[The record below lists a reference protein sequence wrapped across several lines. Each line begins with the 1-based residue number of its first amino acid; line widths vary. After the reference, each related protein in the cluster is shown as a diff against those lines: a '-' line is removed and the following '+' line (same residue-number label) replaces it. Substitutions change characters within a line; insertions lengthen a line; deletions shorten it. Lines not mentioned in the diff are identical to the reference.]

1 MGLTGPRQRPN
12 IAADGTEAFG
22 MIGETVS
29 HYHIVGKLGGGGMG
43 VVYEAEDT
51 RLSRHVALK
60 FIPATMVHDRKSLD
74 RFVREARAAS
84 QLNHPGICTIH
95 DIDDNDGHPFI
106 VMEKLE
112 GVSLKERM
120 RGKTME
126 VDEILDIG
134 IQVADALAASHA
146 KGIIHRDIKPANIFV
161 AQSGQ
166 TKILDFGLAKSVP
179 EPGSSDAALEDSLTA
194 VGVIPGTAV
203 YMSPEQARGEELDA
217 RSDLFSLGVVLYEMA
232 TGKKPFA
239 TGNVIT
245 TLDAVLN
252 QKPVSPLQLN
262 PSLPQDLE
270 GIIGRAMEK
279 DRGHRYPNALAMK
292 GDLQSLRKE
301 TESGLTRTG
310 ARRPVLPYRLATT
323 TFQASRF
330 QASSKFSTYLLL
342 GVTAVL
348 LTVLIAVGAWWFKQ
362 RQMAGAGAPKNTIA
376 VLPLQNM
383 NGDISVEFLRFALA
397 DEIANTLTYTR
408 TLDVRPSAITRK
420 FGGNDVDPQR
430 AGREVHVANVLTGHF
445 LKQGDHLL
453 ITLEAIQVESNKLLW
468 QTNVTAPAQDLI
480 ALQAQM
486 AAQMRQGL
494 LPALG
499 AGGSFLDTGTRP
511 KNAEAYDL
519 YLHSLA
525 LPHDAGPNKDAIAV
539 LEHVVEVDPTYAPA
553 WEQLGV
559 RCYYDADYSDGGEPM
574 FQRSNKALARAIE
587 LDPNRIVAAGQLIG
601 NSVERGELGKAY
613 QAAQALV
620 KRRPESA
627 YAHFTMGY
635 VYRYAGMLEQS
646 TDECNTAL
654 ALDPGNYSFRSC
666 AWAFME
672 LGKTERAADFVRLD
686 AGSEWAAYVTP
697 SILLRQGKIAEAR
710 EAVKRMPT
718 TPRYHRDLLEAC
730 LQLRPAADLDRMAQE
745 AETNLPTEPDPETWY
760 IQGALFAFCGK
771 KQAAL
776 HLLQSAVEQNYCAH
790 SNLLSDPLLGKLRA
804 DAAFDKV
811 LTAAGACQEAV
822 RASGTPGK

>member
-1 MGLTGPRQRPN
+1 
-12 IAADGTEAFG
+12 
-22 MIGETVS
+22 MIGQTVS

-60 FIPATMVHDRKSLD
+60 FIPAELAHDRKSLD
-74 RFVREARAAS
+74 RFMREARAAS

-95 DIDDNDGHPFI
+95 DIEDNDGHPFI

-112 GVSLKERM
+112 GVSLKERI
-120 RGKTME
+120 RGKPME
-126 VDEILDIG
+126 VDEVLDIG

-161 AQSGQ
+161 SQSGQ
-166 TKILDFGLAKSVP
+166 TKILDFGLAKSARDP
-179 EPGSSDAALEDSLTA
+179 SSGEAAMEDSLTA

-203 YMSPEQARGEELDA
+203 YMSPEQARGEELDP
-217 RSDLFSLGVVLYEMA
+217 RSDLFSLGVVLYEMS

-252 QKPVSPLQLN
+252 QKPVSPRSLN
-262 PSLPQDLE
+262 PSIPQDLE

-301 TESGLTRTG
+301 SDTGLTKSG
-310 ARRPVLPYRLATT
+310 ARRPALPYRLATST
-323 TFQASRF
+323 F
-330 QASSKFSTYLLL
+330 QASSKFSTYLLF
-342 GVTAVL
+342 GVSALL
-348 LTVLIAVGAWWFKQ
+348 LTVLVAVGAWWYKQ
-362 RQMAGAGAPKNTIA
+362 HQLTGGGAPKNTIA

-420 FGGNDVDPQR
+420 FVGNDVDPQQ
-430 AGREVHVANVLTGHF
+430 AGREVHVANILTGHF
-445 LKQGDHLL
+445 LKQGNRLL
-453 ITLEAIQVESNKLLW
+453 ITLEAIQVEGNKLLW
-468 QTNVTAPAQDLI
+468 QANITAPAQDLI

-499 AGGSFLDTGTRP
+499 AAGGFLDTGTRP

-525 LPHDAGPNKDAIAV
+525 LPHDPGPNKDAIAV
-539 LEHVVEVDPTYAPA
+539 LEHVVDVDPTYAPA
-553 WEQLGV
+553 WEQLCV
-559 RCYYDADYSDGGEPM
+559 RSYYDADYSDGGEPM
-574 FQRSNKALARAIE
+574 FQRSNKACERAVE
-587 LDPNRIVAAGQLIG
+587 LDPNRITAARQLIA
-601 NSVERGELGKAY
+601 NRVERGELGRAY

-620 KRRPESA
+620 QHRPESA
-627 YAHFTMGY
+627 EAHFAIAY
-635 VYRYAGMLEQS
+635 VYRYAGMLQQS
-646 TDECNTAL
+646 TIECNTAL

-697 SILLRQGKIAEAR
+697 SILLREGKVAEAR
-710 EAVKRMPT
+710 EAVKRMPN

-745 AETNLPTEPDPETWY
+745 AETSLPTEPDPETWY
-760 IQGALFAFCGK
+760 YQGAIFAYCGK

-776 HLLQSAVEQNYCAH
+776 HLLQSAVEQNYCAY
-790 SNLLSDPLLGKLRA
+790 SNLLNDPLLAKLRT
-804 DAAFDKV
+804 DTAFDKV
-811 LTAAGACQEAV
+811 LTSAGLCQEAMK
-822 RASGTPGK
+822 ATSSAQNQN

>member
-1 MGLTGPRQRPN
+1 MV
-12 IAADGTEAFG
+12 
-22 MIGETVS
+22 GETVS
-29 HYHIVGKLGGGGMG
+29 HYHIVGKLVGGGMG

-51 RLSRHVALK
+51 RLARHVALK
-60 FIPATMVHDRKSLD
+60 FIPEEMVHDPKSLE
-74 RFVREARAAS
+74 RFLREARAAS

-95 DIDDNDGHPFI
+95 DIDDNAGHPFI

-112 GVSLKERM
+112 GISLKERL
-120 RGKTME
+120 RGKPME
-126 VDEILDIG
+126 IDEVLDIG

-161 AQSGQ
+161 SQSGQ
-166 TKILDFGLAKSVP
+166 TKILDFGLAKSARDK
-179 EPGSSDAALEDSLTA
+179 GSEEKALEDSLTA
-194 VGVIPGTAV
+194 MGVIPGTAV
-203 YMSPEQARGEELDA
+203 YMSPEQARGEELDQ

-252 QKPVSPLQLN
+252 QKPISPLSLN
-262 PSLPQDLE
+262 PTLPRDLE

-279 DRGHRYPNALAMK
+279 DRGHRYPNARALK
-292 GDLQSLRKE
+292 GDLQSLRKV
-301 TESGLTRTG
+301 TESGAPRTG
-310 ARRPVLPYRLATT
+310 RPTLPYRLATS
-323 TFQASRF
+323 TFQT
-330 QASSKFSTYLLL
+330 SSKLSTYLLL
-342 GVTAVL
+342 GVSALL
-348 LTVLIAVGAWWFKQ
+348 LTVLVAIGAWWFKQ
-362 RQMAGAGAPKNTIA
+362 RQMAGAAAAKNTIA

-383 NGDISVEFLRFALA
+383 NNDISVEFLRFALA

-420 FGGNDVDPQR
+420 FVGNDVDPQQ
-430 AGREVHVANVLTGHF
+430 AGKDVHVANVLTGHF
-445 LKQGDHLL
+445 LKQGDRLM
-453 ITLEAIQVESNKLLW
+453 ITLEAIQVEGNKLLW
-468 QTNVTAPAQDLI
+468 QSNVTAPAQDLI
-480 ALQAQM
+480 ALQTQM
-486 AAQMRQGL
+486 AAKIRQEL

-499 AGGSFLDTGTRP
+499 IAGGFLDTGTRP

-553 WEQLGV
+553 WEQLGL

-574 FQRSNKALARAIE
+574 FQRSNKAYERALQ
-587 LDPNRIVAAGQLIG
+587 LDPNRIFAASQLIT
-601 NSVERGELGKAY
+601 NHLERGELRQAYKAG
-613 QAAQALV
+613 QEMV

-627 YAHFTMGY
+627 QAHFAVSV

-646 TDECNTAL
+646 TNECNMAL
-654 ALDPGNYSFRSC
+654 TLDPGNYTFRSC
-666 AWAFME
+666 TWAFME
-672 LGKTERAADFVRLD
+672 LGKTDRAADFIRLD

-697 SILLRQGKIAEAR
+697 SLLLREGKIADAR
-710 EAVKRMPT
+710 EAVKRMPVA
-718 TPRYHRDLLEAC
+718 PRYRRDLLEAC
-730 LQLRPAADLDRMAQE
+730 LQLRPATDLDRMAQE
-745 AETNLPTEPDPETWY
+745 AESSQPADPDPETWY
-760 IQGALFAFCGK
+760 YQGVLFAYCGK

-790 SNLLSDPLLGKLRA
+790 ENLLSDPLLAKLRS
-804 DAAFDKV
+804 DPAFDKV
-811 LTAAGACQEAV
+811 LTAAGACQDAV
-822 RASGTPGK
+822 RAADSKQSP

>member
-1 MGLTGPRQRPN
+1 
-12 IAADGTEAFG
+12 
-22 MIGETVS
+22 MIGQTVS

-51 RLSRHVALK
+51 RLARHVALK
-60 FIPATMVHDRKSLD
+60 FIPAEMVHDRKSLD

-95 DIDDNDGHPFI
+95 DIDDNEGHPFI

-112 GVSLKERM
+112 GISLKEKI
-120 RGKTME
+120 RGRPME

-161 AQSGQ
+161 SQTGQ
-166 TKILDFGLAKSVP
+166 TKILDFGLAKSARDP
-179 EPGSSDAALEDSLTA
+179 NSSEAALEDSLTA

-203 YMSPEQARGEELDA
+203 YMSPEQARGEELDP

-252 QKPVSPLQLN
+252 QKPVSPLSLN
-262 PSLPQDLE
+262 PSLPVDLE

-301 TESGLTRTG
+301 TESGLTRSKL
-310 ARRPVLPYRLATT
+310 RRPVLPYRLATN
-323 TFQASRF
+323 TFRAT
-330 QASSKFSTYLLL
+330 SKLSTYLLL
-342 GVTAVL
+342 AVCALL
-348 LTVLIAVGAWWFKQ
+348 LTVLVAVGAWWFKQ
-362 RQMAGAGAPKNTIA
+362 RQIAGGGAPKNTIA

-420 FGGNDVDPQR
+420 FVGNDVDPQK
-430 AGREVHVANVLTGHF
+430 AGKEVHVANILTGHF
-445 LKQGDHLL
+445 LKQGDRLL
-453 ITLEAIQVESNKLLW
+453 ITLEAIQVDGNKLLW

-499 AGGSFLDTGTRP
+499 AAGGYLDTGTRP
-511 KNAEAYDL
+511 KSAEAYDL

-525 LPHDAGPNKDAIAV
+525 LPHDSAPNKDAIAV

-553 WEQLGV
+553 WEQLGL

-574 FQRSNKALARAIE
+574 FQRSNKALEKAVA
-587 LDPNRIVAAGQLIG
+587 LDPNRVVAAGQLIN

-613 QAAQALV
+613 VSAQALV

-627 YAHFTMGY
+627 EAHMTMGY

-646 TDECNTAL
+646 TQECNTAL
-654 ALDPGNYSFRSC
+654 ALDPGNYTFRSC

-672 LGKTERAADFVRLD
+672 LGKTDRAADFIRLD
-686 AGSEWAAYVTP
+686 AGSEWAAYIMP
-697 SILLRQGKIAEAR
+697 SLLLREGKVAEAR
-710 EAVKRMPT
+710 EAVKHMPT
-718 TPRYHRDLLEAC
+718 VPRYHRDLLEAC
-730 LQLRPAADLDRMAQE
+730 LQLRSPAELDRLAQE
-745 AETNLPTEPDPETWY
+745 AEASLPTEPDPETWY
-760 IQGALFAFCGK
+760 YQGALFAYCGK

-790 SNLLSDPLLGKLRA
+790 ENLLSDPLLVKLRT
-804 DAAFDKV
+804 DTEFDKV
-811 LTAAGACQEAV
+811 LTSAGICQESVRAAGNAPIPAN
-822 RASGTPGK
+822 

>member
-1 MGLTGPRQRPN
+1 
-12 IAADGTEAFG
+12 
-22 MIGETVS
+22 MIGQTVS

-60 FIPATMVHDRKSLD
+60 FIPAEMVHDRKSLD

-95 DIDDNDGHPFI
+95 DIDDNAGHPFI

-112 GVSLKERM
+112 GMSLKERI
-120 RGKTME
+120 RGKPME

-166 TKILDFGLAKSVP
+166 TKILDFGLAKSAR
-179 EPGSSDAALEDSLTA
+179 EPGSDEAAMEDSLTA

-203 YMSPEQARGEELDA
+203 YMSPEQARGEELDP

-232 TGKKPFA
+232 TRKKPFA

-252 QKPVSPLQLN
+252 QKPVSPLELN
-262 PSLPQDLE
+262 PALPPDLE

-301 TESGLTRTG
+301 TESGLTKSG
-310 ARRPVLPYRLATT
+310 ARRPALPYRIATT
-323 TFQASRF
+323 TFQAS
-330 QASSKFSTYLLL
+330 SKLPTYLLL
-342 GVTAVL
+342 GVSALL
-348 LTVLIAVGAWWFKQ
+348 LTVLVAVGAWWFRQ
-362 RQMAGAGAPKNTIA
+362 RQMVGGGAAKNTIA

-420 FGGNDVDPQR
+420 FVSNDVDPQQ
-430 AGREVHVANVLTGHF
+430 AGRAVHVANILTGHF
-445 LKQGDHLL
+445 LKQGDRLL
-453 ITLEAIQVESNKLLW
+453 ITLEAIQVDGNRLLW

-486 AAQMRQGL
+486 AAQIRQGL

-499 AGGSFLDTGTRP
+499 AAGGFLDTGIRP

-525 LPHDAGPNKDAIAV
+525 LAHDAGPNKDAIAV

-559 RCYYDADYSDGGEPM
+559 RCYYDASYSNGGEPM
-574 FQRSNKALARAIE
+574 FQRSNQACERAVG
-587 LDPNRIVAAGQLIG
+587 LDPNRVFAARQLIA
-601 NSVERGELGKAY
+601 NRVERGELGKAY
-613 QAAQALV
+613 QAAQAMV

-627 YAHFTMGY
+627 EAHFAMAY
-635 VYRYAGMLEQS
+635 VYRYAGMLGQS
-646 TDECNTAL
+646 TNECNTAL

-686 AGSEWAAYVTP
+686 AGSEYAAYTMP
-697 SILLRQGKIAEAR
+697 SLLLREGKIQEAR

-718 TPRYHRDLLEAC
+718 APRYHRDLLESC
-730 LQLRPAADLDRMAQE
+730 LQLGPAADLDRIAHE
-745 AETNLPTEPDPETWY
+745 AETSQPTEPDPEWWY
-760 IQGALFAFCGK
+760 NEGSLLAYCGK

-790 SNLLSDPLLGKLRA
+790 ENLLSDPLLAKLRT
-804 DAAFDKV
+804 DTAFDKV

-822 RASGTPGK
+822 RAAENTQGK

>member
-1 MGLTGPRQRPN
+1 
-12 IAADGTEAFG
+12 
-22 MIGETVS
+22 MIGQTVS

-60 FIPATMVHDRKSLD
+60 FIPAEMVHDRKSLD

-95 DIDDNDGHPFI
+95 DIEDNGGHPFI

-112 GVSLKERM
+112 GVSLKERI
-120 RGKTME
+120 RGKPME
-126 VDEILDIG
+126 IDEILDIA

-166 TKILDFGLAKSVP
+166 TKILDFGLAKSAR

-203 YMSPEQARGEELDA
+203 YMSPEQARGEELDP

-262 PSLPQDLE
+262 PALPSDLE

-301 TESGLTRTG
+301 TESGLTKTG
-310 ARRPVLPYRLATT
+310 ARRPALPYRIATN
-323 TFQASRF
+323 TFQAST
-330 QASSKFSTYLLL
+330 SKFSLYSL
-342 GVTAVL
+342 VAVSAVL
-348 LTVLIAVGAWWFKQ
+348 LMVLVAVGAWWLKQ
-362 RQMAGAGAPKNTIA
+362 RRMAGSGAPKNTIA

-383 NGDISVEFLRFALA
+383 NEDISVDFLRFALA

-420 FGGNDVDPQR
+420 FIGNDVDPQQ
-430 AGREVHVANVLTGHF
+430 AGRELHVANVITGHF
-445 LKQGDHLL
+445 LKQGNRLL
-453 ITLEAIQVESNKLLW
+453 ITLEAIQVEGDKLLW

-499 AGGSFLDTGTRP
+499 VGGGFLDTGTRP
-511 KNAEAYDL
+511 KNPDAYDL

-539 LEHVVEVDPTYAPA
+539 LEHVVDLDPTYAPA

-574 FQRSNKALARAIE
+574 FQRSNKACERAIE
-587 LDPNRIVAAGQLIG
+587 LDPNRIVAAGQLIE
-601 NSVERGELGKAY
+601 NRVSRGELGKAY
-613 QAAQALV
+613 QAAEALV
-620 KRRPESA
+620 KRRPDSA
-627 YAHFTMGY
+627 QAHFVMSY
-635 VYRYAGMLEQS
+635 VYRYAGMLQQA
-646 TDECNTAL
+646 TNECNTAL
-654 ALDPGNYSFRSC
+654 SLDPGNYAFRSC

-672 LGKTERAADFVRLD
+672 LGNPERAADFVRLD
-686 AGSEWAAYVTP
+686 AGSEWAAYATP
-697 SILLRQGKIAEAR
+697 SILLREGKIPEAR

-718 TPRYHRDLLEAC
+718 TLRYHRDLLESC
-730 LQLRPAADLDRMAQE
+730 LQLRPAADLDRMAHD
-745 AETNLPTEPDPETWY
+745 AETSLPTEPDPETWY
-760 IQGALFAFCGK
+760 YQGALFAYCGK
-771 KQAAL
+771 KQAAF
-776 HLLQSAVEQNYCAH
+776 HLLQSAIGQNYC
-790 SNLLSDPLLGKLRA
+790 SYENLLSDPLLAKLRP
-804 DAAFDKV
+804 DTAFDN
-811 LTAAGACQEAV
+811 LLSSARACQEAV
-822 RASGTPGK
+822 RAAAKTQGK

>member
-1 MGLTGPRQRPN
+1 
-12 IAADGTEAFG
+12 

-60 FIPATMVHDRKSLD
+60 FIPAEMVHDPRSLD

-95 DIDDNDGHPFI
+95 DIDDNAGHPFI

-112 GVSLKERM
+112 GVSLKERI
-120 RGKTME
+120 RGKAME

-166 TKILDFGLAKSVP
+166 TKILDFGLAKSLP
-179 EPGSSDAALEDSLTA
+179 EPGSSEAAMEDSLTA

-217 RSDLFSLGVVLYEMA
+217 RSDLFSLGVVLYEMS
-232 TGKKPFA
+232 TSKKPFA

-252 QKPVSPLQLN
+252 QKPVSPLSLN
-262 PSLPQDLE
+262 PSLPRDLE

-301 TESGLTRTG
+301 TESGLTKSG
-310 ARRPVLPYRLATT
+310 MRRPALPYRLATT
-323 TFQASRF
+323 TFQAS
-330 QASSKFSTYLLL
+330 SSKFSTYLLL
-342 GVTAVL
+342 GISAL
-348 LTVLIAVGAWWFKQ
+348 LFTVLVAVGAWWFKE
-362 RQMAGAGAPKNTIA
+362 REMTGAIAPKNTIA

-420 FGGNDVDPQR
+420 FVGNDVDPQK
-430 AGREVHVANVLTGHF
+430 AGKEVHVANILTGHF
-445 LKQGDHLL
+445 LKQGDRLL
-453 ITLEAIQVESNKLLW
+453 ITLEAIQVEGNRLLW

-486 AAQMRQGL
+486 AAKIRQEL

-499 AGGSFLDTGTRP
+499 MAGGFLDTGTKP
-511 KNAEAYDL
+511 KNPEAYDL

-539 LEHVVEVDPTYAPA
+539 LQHVVEVDPTYAPA

-574 FQRSNKALARAIE
+574 FQRSNQACERAIE
-587 LDPNRIVAAGQLIG
+587 LDPNRVVAAAQLIE
-601 NSVERGELGKAY
+601 NRVERGELGKAY
-613 QAAQALV
+613 QSAEALV

-627 YAHFTMGY
+627 EAHFVMGY
-635 VYRYAGMLEQS
+635 VYRYGGMLEQS
-646 TDECNTAL
+646 TNECNTAL
-654 ALDPGNYSFRSC
+654 ALDPGNYTFRSC

-672 LGKTERAADFVRLD
+672 LGKTERARDFVRLD
-686 AGSEWAAYVTP
+686 AGSEWAAYATP
-697 SILLRQGKIAEAR
+697 SLLLREGKVQEAR

-718 TPRYHRDLLEAC
+718 TPRYHRDLMEAC
-730 LQLRPAADLDRMAQE
+730 LGLRPAADLDRMAQE
-745 AETNLPTEPDPETWY
+745 AETNVPTEPDPETWY
-760 IQGALFAFCGK
+760 YQGTIFAYCGK

-790 SNLLSDPLLGKLRA
+790 ENLLNDPLLGKLRT
-804 DAAFDKV
+804 DTAFDKV
-811 LTAAGACQEAV
+811 LTAAGNCQEAM
-822 RASGTPGK
+822 RAAANIPAH

>member
-1 MGLTGPRQRPN
+1 
-12 IAADGTEAFG
+12 
-22 MIGETVS
+22 MIGQTVS

-60 FIPATMVHDRKSLD
+60 FIPEDMAHDRKSLD

-95 DIDDNDGHPFI
+95 DIDDNGGHPFI
-106 VMEKLE
+106 VMEKLD
-112 GVSLKERM
+112 GISLKERM
-120 RGKTME
+120 RGKPME

-161 AQSGQ
+161 AQNGQ
-166 TKILDFGLAKSVP
+166 TKILDFGLAKSMP
-179 EPGSSDAALEDSLTA
+179 APGSSEAALEDSLTA

-203 YMSPEQARGEELDA
+203 YMSPEQARGEELDP

-252 QKPVSPLQLN
+252 QKPVSPRSLN
-262 PSLPQDLE
+262 PAIPPDLE

-301 TESGLTRTG
+301 TESGLTKTG
-310 ARRPVLPYRLATT
+310 ARRPALPYRLATT
-323 TFQASRF
+323 TFRASTRVPP
-330 QASSKFSTYLLL
+330 YLLL
-342 GVTAVL
+342 GVSAVL
-348 LTVLIAVGAWWFKQ
+348 FTVLVAVGAWWFKQ
-362 RQMAGAGAPKNTIA
+362 RQMSGAARKNTIA

-420 FGGNDVDPQR
+420 FVGNDVDPQQ
-430 AGREVHVANVLTGHF
+430 AGRELHVASVVTGHF

-453 ITLEAIQVESNKLLW
+453 ITLEAIQVEGNRLLW
-468 QTNVTAPAQDLI
+468 QANVTAPAQDLI
-480 ALQAQM
+480 AMQAQM
-486 AAQMRQGL
+486 AAQIRQGL
-494 LPALG
+494 LPAIG
-499 AGGSFLDTGTRP
+499 AEGGFLDTGTRP

-525 LPHDAGPNKDAIAV
+525 LTHDPGPNKDAIAV
-539 LEHVVEVDPTYAPA
+539 LEHVVAVDSTYAPA
-553 WEQLGV
+553 WEELGL

-574 FQRSNKALARAIE
+574 FQRSNKACERALE
-587 LDPNRIVAAGQLIG
+587 LDPNRIVAAGQLIT
-601 NSVERGELGKAY
+601 NRVERGELGKAY
-613 QAAQALV
+613 VAAQALV
-620 KRRPESA
+620 TRRPESA
-627 YAHFTMGY
+627 EAHFVMGY
-635 VYRYAGMLEQS
+635 VYRYAGMLEQATS
-646 TDECNTAL
+646 ECNTAL
-654 ALDPGNYSFRSC
+654 ALDPGNYAFRTC

-672 LGKTERAADFVRLD
+672 MGKPERAADFVRLD
-686 AGSEWAAYVTP
+686 AGSEWAAYAMP
-697 SILLRQGKIAEAR
+697 SVFLREGKITEAR
-710 EAVKRMPT
+710 EAVTHMPS
-718 TPRYHRDLLEAC
+718 TPRYHRDLLESC
-730 LQLRPAADLDRMAQE
+730 LQLRPAADLDRIAHE
-745 AETNLPTEPDPETWY
+745 AETSLPSDPDPETWY
-760 IQGALFAFCGK
+760 YQGALLAYCGK
-771 KQAAL
+771 QQAAL
-776 HLLQSAVEQNYCAH
+776 HLLQSAVEQNYCAYT
-790 SNLLSDPLLGKLRA
+790 NLLSDPLLAKLRT
-804 DAAFDKV
+804 DTGFDKV
-811 LTAAGACQEAV
+811 LSAAGACQEAV
-822 RASGTPGK
+822 RAAAKTQGK

>member
-1 MGLTGPRQRPN
+1 
-12 IAADGTEAFG
+12 
-22 MIGETVS
+22 MIGQTVS

-60 FIPATMVHDRKSLD
+60 FIPVEMVHDRKSLD

-95 DIDDNDGHPFI
+95 DIDDNEGHPFI

-112 GVSLKERM
+112 GVSLKEKIH
-120 RGKTME
+120 GKPME

-166 TKILDFGLAKSVP
+166 TKILDFGLAKSAR
-179 EPGSSDAALEDSLTA
+179 EAGSSEAALEDSLTA

-203 YMSPEQARGEELDA
+203 YMSPEQARGEELDP
-217 RSDLFSLGVVLYEMA
+217 RSDLFSLGVVLYEMS

-252 QKPVSPLQLN
+252 QKPVSPRSLN
-262 PSLPQDLE
+262 PSLPPDLE
-270 GIIGRAMEK
+270 GIIGRTMEK

-301 TESGLTRTG
+301 TESGLTKTG
-310 ARRPVLPYRLATT
+310 ARRPVLPYRLATSA
-323 TFQASRF
+323 FQT
-330 QASSKFSTYLLL
+330 SSKLSTYLLL
-342 GVTAVL
+342 GVSALL
-348 LTVLIAVGAWWFKQ
+348 LTVLVAVGAWWFKQ
-362 RQMAGAGAPKNTIA
+362 REIAGGGAPKNTIA

-420 FGGNDVDPQR
+420 FVGNDVDPQQ
-430 AGREVHVANVLTGHF
+430 AGREVHVANILTGHF
-445 LKQGDHLL
+445 LKQGDRLL
-453 ITLEAIQVESNKLLW
+453 ITLEAIQVEGNRLLW
-468 QTNVTAPAQDLI
+468 QTTVTAPAQDLI

-499 AGGSFLDTGTRP
+499 AAGGFLDTGTRP

-574 FQRSNKALARAIE
+574 FQRSNQACERAIE
-587 LDPNRIVAAGQLIG
+587 LDPNRVVAAGQLIT
-601 NSVERGELGKAY
+601 NRVERGELGKAY
-613 QAAQALV
+613 QAALALV

-627 YAHFTMGY
+627 QAHFVMGY

-646 TDECNTAL
+646 TNECNTAL
-654 ALDPGNYSFRSC
+654 ALDPGNYAFRSC

-672 LGKTERAADFVRLD
+672 LGKTERAAEFVRLD
-686 AGSEWAAYVTP
+686 AGSEWAAYAMP
-697 SILLRQGKIAEAR
+697 SILLREGKISEAR
-710 EAVKRMPT
+710 EAVKRMPAA
-718 TPRYHRDLLEAC
+718 PRYHRDLLEAC
-730 LQLRPAADLDRMAQE
+730 LQLRPAAELDRMAQE
-745 AETNLPTEPDPETWY
+745 AETSLPTEPDPETWY
-760 IQGALFAFCGK
+760 YQGAIFAFCGK

-790 SNLLSDPLLGKLRA
+790 ENLLRDPLLAKLRT
-804 DAAFDKV
+804 DTAFDKV

-822 RASGTPGK
+822 QASAGAPSP

>member
-1 MGLTGPRQRPN
+1 
-12 IAADGTEAFG
+12 
-22 MIGETVS
+22 
-29 HYHIVGKLGGGGMG
+29 
-43 VVYEAEDT
+43 
-51 RLSRHVALK
+51 
-60 FIPATMVHDRKSLD
+60 
-74 RFVREARAAS
+74 
-84 QLNHPGICTIH
+84 
-95 DIDDNDGHPFI
+95 
-106 VMEKLE
+106 
-112 GVSLKERM
+112 
-120 RGKTME
+120 
-126 VDEILDIG
+126 
-134 IQVADALAASHA
+134 
-146 KGIIHRDIKPANIFV
+146 
-161 AQSGQ
+161 
-166 TKILDFGLAKSVP
+166 
-179 EPGSSDAALEDSLTA
+179 
-194 VGVIPGTAV
+194 
-203 YMSPEQARGEELDA
+203 MS
-217 RSDLFSLGVVLYEMA
+217 

-252 QKPVSPLQLN
+252 HKPVSPLSLN
-262 PSLPQDLE
+262 PLLPRDLE

-310 ARRPVLPYRLATT
+310 LRRPALPYRLATT
-323 TFQASRF
+323 TF

-342 GVTAVL
+342 GISALL
-348 LTVLIAVGAWWFKQ
+348 LTVLVAVGAWWFKQ
-362 RQMAGAGAPKNTIA
+362 RQITGGGAPKNTIA

-397 DEIANTLTYTR
+397 DEVANTLTYTR

-420 FGGNDVDPQR
+420 FVGNDVDPQQ
-430 AGREVHVANVLTGHF
+430 AGREVHVATVLTGHF
-445 LKQGDHLL
+445 LKQGDRLL
-453 ITLEAIQVESNKLLW
+453 IITLEAIQVEGNRLLW
-468 QTNVTAPAQDLI
+468 QATVTAPAQDLI

-486 AAQMRQGL
+486 AAKIRQEL
-494 LPALG
+494 LPVLG
-499 AGGSFLDTGTRP
+499 VTGGFLDTGTRP
-511 KNAEAYDL
+511 KSAEAYDL

-574 FQRSNKALARAIE
+574 FQRSNQACARAVE
-587 LDPNRIVAAGQLIG
+587 LDPNRIVAAGQLIN

-613 QAAQALV
+613 QSAEALV

-627 YAHFTMGY
+627 YAHFVMGY

-686 AGSEWAAYVTP
+686 AGSEWAAYVMP
-697 SILLRQGKIAEAR
+697 SILLREGRTQEAR
-710 EAVKRMPT
+710 EAVKRMPA

-730 LQLRPAADLDRMAQE
+730 LQMRPAADLDRMAQE
-745 AETNLPTEPDPETWY
+745 AETSLPTEPDAETWY
-760 IQGALFAFCGK
+760 YQGAIFAYCGK

-790 SNLLSDPLLGKLRA
+790 SNLLSDPLLAKLRT

-822 RASGTPGK
+822 RASGQR

>member
-1 MGLTGPRQRPN
+1 
-12 IAADGTEAFG
+12 
-22 MIGETVS
+22 MIGQTVS

-51 RLSRHVALK
+51 RLARHVALK
-60 FIPATMVHDRKSLD
+60 FIPAEMVHDRKSLD

-95 DIDDNDGHPFI
+95 DIDDNEGHPFI

-112 GVSLKERM
+112 GVSLKERI
-120 RGKTME
+120 RGKPME

-161 AQSGQ
+161 GTTGQ
-166 TKILDFGLAKSVP
+166 AKILDFGLAKSVP
-179 EPGSSDAALEDSLTA
+179 EAGSSEAELEDSLTA
-194 VGVIPGTAV
+194 IGVIPGTAV
-203 YMSPEQARGEELDA
+203 YMSPEQARGEELDP

-252 QKPVSPLQLN
+252 QKPVSPRSIN
-262 PSLPQDLE
+262 PTLPQDLE

-301 TESGLTRTG
+301 SESGLTKTG
-310 ARRPVLPYRLATT
+310 ARRPALPYRIATN
-323 TFQASRF
+323 TFQG
-330 QASSKFSTYLLL
+330 SSKFSTYLLL
-342 GVTAVL
+342 AVSAVL
-348 LTVLIAVGAWWFKQ
+348 LTVLVAVGAVWFKQ
-362 RQMAGAGAPKNTIA
+362 RRVVGAGAPKNTIA

-420 FGGNDVDPQR
+420 FVGNDVDPQQ
-430 AGREVHVANVLTGHF
+430 AGKEVHVANILTGHF
-445 LKQGDHLL
+445 LKQGDRLL
-453 ITLEAIQVESNKLLW
+453 ITLEAIQVEGNKLLW

-499 AGGSFLDTGTRP
+499 AGNGYLDTGTRP

-525 LPHDAGPNKDAIAV
+525 LPHDAGPNKDAISV

-559 RCYYDADYSDGGEPM
+559 RSYYDADYSDGGEPM
-574 FQRSNKALARAIE
+574 FQRSNKACERAIE
-587 LDPNRIVAAGQLIG
+587 LDPNRLVAAGQLIT
-601 NSVERGELGKAY
+601 NRVERGELGKAF

-620 KRRPESA
+620 KRRPDSA
-627 YAHFTMGY
+627 ETHFVLGY

-646 TDECNTAL
+646 ASECNTAM
-654 ALDPGNYSFRSC
+654 ALDPGNYAFRSC

-686 AGSEWAAYVTP
+686 AGSEWAAYAAP
-697 SILLRQGKIAEAR
+697 SILLREGKIPAAR
-710 EAVKRMPT
+710 EAVTHMPST
-718 TPRYHRDLLEAC
+718 ARYHRDLLESC
-730 LQLRPAADLDRMAQE
+730 LQLRPAADLDRIAHE
-745 AETNLPTEPDPETWY
+745 AETSLPSDPDPETWY
-760 IQGALFAFCGK
+760 YEGALFAYCGK

-776 HLLQSAVEQNYCAH
+776 HLLESAVGQNYCSYA
-790 SNLLSDPLLGKLRA
+790 NLLSDPLLAKLRP
-804 DAAFDKV
+804 DPAFNKV
-811 LTAAGACQEAV
+811 LIAAQACQEAV
-822 RASGTPGK
+822 RASASAQGQ